1 MCNKGIFG
9 KPKYALKIIITMRPT
24 SKSSKAI
31 NNRRASMWWNLGNY
45 NNEEIASGN
54 KDKLAKKGLQRTYQK
69 HKKCLVVAWKVSIQ
83 IGKSHY

>member
-1 MCNKGIFG
+1 
-9 KPKYALKIIITMRPT
+9 
-24 SKSSKAI
+24 
-31 NNRRASMWWNLGNY
+31 MWWNLGNY

-69 HKKCLVVAWKVSIQ
+69 HKKCLVVAWKVSIR